1 MKKEITTKDLKE
13 FGLGLAVILIIL
25 GLVNLLKGHRNMFDL
40 FFGLAAFAATVSLAS
55 PELLRR
61 LYKGFLPVAHALG
74 WINTRI
80 ILILVY
86 YLVLTPTG
94 LLMRLFCKDPMSRKI
109 DVSVESYWT
118 GRENRTVTKE
128 SLEKQF

>member
-13 FGLGLAVILIIL
+13 FGLGLAVILVVL
-25 GLVNLLKGHRNMFDL
+25 GLVNLVKGNRNLFDL
-40 FFGLAAFAATVSLAS
+40 FFGLAAFSATVSLAA

-61 LYKGFLPVAHALG
+61 LYKGFVPIAHALG
-74 WINTRI
+74 WINTRL

-94 LLMRLFCKDPMSRKI
+94 LIMRLFGNDPMSRKL
-109 DVSVESYWT
+109 DASAESYWVV
-118 GRENRTVTKE
+118 RDNRAPSRE

>member
-13 FGLGLAVILIIL
+13 FGYGLSVIFVIL
-25 GLVNLLKGHRNMFDL
+25 GLLNLVKGHRNMFDL
-40 FFGLAAFAATVSLAS
+40 FFGLAAFVATVSLAA

-61 LYKGFLPVAHALG
+61 LYKGFIPVAHALG

-86 YLVLTPTG
+86 YLVLTPIG
-94 LLMRLFCKDPMSRKI
+94 LLMRLFGKDPMSRKI
-109 DVSVESYWT
+109 DVSAVSYWT
-118 GRENRTVTKE
+118 EREHRAATRE